1 MAAPEL
7 GTRQFGSPRARP
19 DCLHTLTPGTPA
31 TSALTARSRAR
42 TRRYRRRRHAVGDP
56 STAPPSA
63 PPHLVAALEPYP
75 RPTGSPISLPHFV
88 DGKTESLQQQ
98 FPNVIASKPDPGGL
112 DTIQPLSAAV

>member
-19 DCLHTLTPGTPA
+19 DCLHTLTPQLPPHSPRGPG
-31 TSALTARSRAR
+31 RAR
-42 TRRYRRRRHAVGDP
+42 AATAAAATLWGTRVPPRPALGP
-56 STAPPSA
+56 APPGGCA
-63 PPHLVAALEPYP
+63 GALPPPQGL
-75 RPTGSPISLPHFV
+75 PISLPHFV

-112 DTIQPLSAAV
+112 DTIQPLSAAA